1 LKRKIK
7 DWKLEKNVKSVEMR
21 YIVRKTQQREAIGKS
36 TIFRVRGQPVDP
48 SKIERWQK
56 RCGEVQLN
64 NDSTSLE
71 LLRELQPS
79 ASNTETDIIIAAPST
94 PSDISK
100 DTWFPRLLS
109 YRFWDNLVPFHVLP
123 LHPISRDSYC
133 STCSWDVLISEPLL
147 FNMLPAYL
155 NIGKI

>member
-1 LKRKIK
+1 MFSERQLKRKVK

-21 YIVRKTQQREAIGKS
+21 YIVRKTQQREALGKS

-64 NDSTSLE
+64 NGPASLV
-71 LLRELQPS
+71 LSRKLKTS
-79 ASNTETDIIIAAPST
+79 ASITETDNFIAAPST

-100 DTWFPRLLS
+100 DNRFPRLFS
-109 YRFWDNLVPFHVLP
+109 YRSRESLVSSHVLP
-123 LHPISRDSYC
+123 THPTLRASI
-133 STCSWDVLISEPLL
+133 VQLAPGI
-147 FNMLPAYL
+147 F
-155 NIGKI
+155 